1 MAEDGNQ
8 GDFGAPTTLTDGPF
22 AGWMTWG
29 NGSDPF
35 ETLAGPFFFKVGAD
49 GHARAAFQP
58 ERKHLNGARSLR
70 GGLLMSFAD
79 FCLFGFAHA
88 ALEGQPGVTL
98 TFNSEFVAAGDLDGW
113 VEGEGRVIRRTRSVI
128 FVQGLLSQ
136 RARPL
141 LAFSGTIKLL
151 TPKS

>member
-1 MAEDGNQ
+1 
-8 GDFGAPTTLTDGPF
+8 
-22 AGWMTWG
+22 
-29 NGSDPF
+29 
-35 ETLAGPFFFKVGAD
+35 
-49 GHARAAFQP
+49 
-58 ERKHLNGARSLR
+58 
-70 GGLLMSFAD
+70 
-79 FCLFGFAHA
+79 
-88 ALEGQPGVTL
+88 L